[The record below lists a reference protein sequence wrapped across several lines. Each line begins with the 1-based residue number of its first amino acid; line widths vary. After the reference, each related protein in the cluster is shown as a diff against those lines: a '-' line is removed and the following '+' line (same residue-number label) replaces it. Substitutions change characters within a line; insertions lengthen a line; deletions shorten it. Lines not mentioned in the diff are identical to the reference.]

1 MHTLSCVVTSER
13 DQEVISSPS
22 ADVVFVI
29 EERSCNSDI
38 ANKLESISRSV
49 DAALTAKRLTNNR
62 YAVVGFGG
70 AGVHDAA
77 HTHTVN
83 SQVFGSIDDVSRAE
97 AALMFS
103 DDGRNTDSLQALDLA
118 LMYPFRSG
126 AAKTVVMITCTAACD
141 SQSLSASTMQH
152 RLNDADVT
160 LHVLVE
166 HEFEMES
173 YQDQPQADNL
183 FGKQQPSI
191 TLRVLKYI
199 VVYHFNS
206 TTSRVIHAVNF
217 FFIVAR
223 RMHVISDVTA
233 FHELIII
240 TRNRP
245 VGGFHKE

>member
-1 MHTLSCVVTSER
+1 MSVFSIKIHVCVLSCIVTSER

-49 DAALTAKRLTNNR
+49 DTALTAKGLTNNR

-191 TLRVLKYI
+191 TLQVPK
-199 VVYHFNS
+199 
-206 TTSRVIHAVNF
+206 
-217 FFIVAR
+217 
-223 RMHVISDVTA
+223 
-233 FHELIII
+233 
-240 TRNRP
+240 
-245 VGGFHKE
+245 